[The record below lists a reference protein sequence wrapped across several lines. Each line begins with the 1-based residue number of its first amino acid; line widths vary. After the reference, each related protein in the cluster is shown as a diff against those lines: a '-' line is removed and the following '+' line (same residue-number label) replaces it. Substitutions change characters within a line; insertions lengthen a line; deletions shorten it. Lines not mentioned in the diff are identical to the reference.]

1 MRVPTRTLLIR
12 QVREAEQ
19 RARLVV
25 VSRELTPSPI
35 AEGLVAPSRCALRP
49 EPTLIRRGADACVH
63 CPDRP
68 RVTAGVSTSAS
79 T

>member
-1 MRVPTRTLLIR
+1 MRVPTRTFLVR

-35 AEGLVAPSRCALRP
+35 AEGLVAPSRCALCP
-49 EPTLIRRGADACVH
+49 VPPLTRGADACPH